1 MKKKANNYPTRR
13 NKDKT
18 SEKEGQFVVCYH
30 TIHQSETK
38 YSFRTFIRYI
48 LLCILLLGC
57 VFPRWSSEGKAFAN
71 RYKQSLQSCPQH
83 IISLIILRVVD
94 QQTNHSL
101 NNCSNNT
108 LQLFFPSHL
117 QCPQMNIHTMRT
129 SSFIN
134 FKFHKWQRNFQFF
147 QCLLKEEREFMHL
160 HPFTNA
166 GNLQFYPMAYFCVQ
180 LRAVASYFALSV
192 LYMCA
197 ISGTSGSSGLG
208 SVNREHMDNSTWT
221 QIYWMTITTYISKQ
235 IGCSSNCYLV
245 MELASVL
252 LSD

>member
-1 MKKKANNYPTRR
+1 MFPHNP
-13 NKDKT
+13 
-18 SEKEGQFVVCYH
+18 
-30 TIHQSETK
+30 IHQSETK
-38 YSFRTFIRYI
+38 YIFRTFVQYV
-48 LLCILLLGC
+48 LLRILLLRC
-57 VFPRWSSEGKAFAN
+57 VFPQWSSEGKAFAN
-71 RYKQSLQSCPQH
+71 RYKQSPQSCPQN

-101 NNCSNNT
+101 NNNIATIHYSCFFLPISDAPKWIFTQWELVPSSILSSTNDKEIFNFSNVY
-108 LQLFFPSHL
+108 L
-117 QCPQMNIHTMRT
+117 
-129 SSFIN
+129 
-134 FKFHKWQRNFQFF
+134 
-147 QCLLKEEREFMHL
+147 EEREFMHL

-166 GNLQFYPMAYFCVQ
+166 GNLLQFYPMAYFCVQ

-221 QIYWMTITTYISKQ
+221 QIYWMTIITYISKQ
-235 IGCSSNCYLV
+235 IGCSSCCYLV